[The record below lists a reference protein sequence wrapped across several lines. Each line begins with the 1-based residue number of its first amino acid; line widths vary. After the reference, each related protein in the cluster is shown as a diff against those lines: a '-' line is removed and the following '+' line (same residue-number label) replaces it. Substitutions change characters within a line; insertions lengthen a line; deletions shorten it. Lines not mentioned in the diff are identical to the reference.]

1 MEKEEKPIV
10 LEMAD
15 NLQRIRKG
23 VDELLS
29 MGLTEDM
36 IITLLQRKTK
46 VSKTNIKAVIV
57 GMVDLRDE
65 LLTNREKLEGDD

>member
-1 MEKEEKPIV
+1 MAEEKPIV

-15 NLQRIRKG
+15 NLQKIREG

-36 IITLLQRKTK
+36 IVTLLQQKTK
-46 VSKTNIKAVIV
+46 VSKTNIRSVLN
-57 GMVDLRDE
+57 GMVELRDE
-65 LLTNREKLEGDD
+65 LTANRNQLEGRE

>member
-1 MEKEEKPIV
+1 MENEEKPIV

-15 NLQRIRKG
+15 NLQKIRGG
-23 VDELLS
+23 VDQLLS

-36 IITLLQRKTK
+36 IITLLQQKTK
-46 VSKTNIKAVIV
+46 VSKTNIRAVLN

-65 LLTNREKLEGDD
+65 LLTNRQRLEEDD

>member
-1 MEKEEKPIV
+1 MADEKPIV

-15 NLQRIRKG
+15 NLQKIREG

-36 IITLLQRKTK
+36 IVTLLQQKTK
-46 VSKTNIKAVIV
+46 VSKTNIRTVLN
-57 GMVDLRDE
+57 GMVELRNE
-65 LLTNREKLEGDD
+65 LTANREHLEEKG

>member
-1 MEKEEKPIV
+1 MAEEKPIV

-15 NLQRIRKG
+15 NLQKIREG

-36 IITLLQRKTK
+36 IVTLLQQKTK
-46 VSKTNIKAVIV
+46 VSKTNIRSVLN
-57 GMVDLRDE
+57 GMVELRDE
-65 LLTNREKLEGDD
+65 LTANRGQLEGRE